1 MKSTK
6 AFKEVIK
13 QHLDQRAA
21 SDELFAVTYAKE
33 NKNLDDCITYILN
46 RVKSSGSN
54 GFADSE
60 IFGMAVHY
68 YDEDD
73 IKVGSRIDAKVVV
86 NHAIELSE
94 EEIADAKQKAIDEVI
109 QEQRNK
115 MLKKA
120 PAKSKNV
127 FNKKSE
133 DTKQKEIKLEVGDN
147 YMLF

>member
-60 IFGMAVHY
+60 IFGMAIHY